1 MPSRPHH
8 PLARAR
14 SRRRPRPIDFEGVS
28 CLFWAP
34 PPGAEP
40 IILANVG
47 DAIGFVFGLF
57 ELPMEDAALLL
68 LDARRRLVG
77 VILDPPPDIDCVTE
91 WAQSTGGVAEFC
103 QMILV
108 VVEGDIAD
116 GPPRERES
124 RVFEAIG
131 QQALEHN
138 VLLLD
143 MIFANPDKVR
153 SMAYATDP
161 SCVWTEPFDQ

>member
-8 PLARAR
+8 SLARAR

-34 PPGAEP
+34 PPDAEP
-40 IILANVG
+40 IILADVG
-47 DAIGFVFGLF
+47 EAIGFVFGLF

-77 VILDPPPDIDCVTE
+77 LILDPVPDIDCVTD
-91 WAQSTGGVAEFC
+91 WAQRTDGVRGFC

-108 VVEGDIAD
+108 IVDGDIGE
-116 GPPRERES
+116 GPPSERET
-124 RVFEAIG
+124 RVYEAIS
-131 QQALEHN
+131 QQAIEHN

-143 MIFANPDKVR
+143 MLFANPDKVR
-153 SMAYATDP
+153 SMAFATDP
-161 SCVWTEPFDQ
+161 NCVWTEPFEE